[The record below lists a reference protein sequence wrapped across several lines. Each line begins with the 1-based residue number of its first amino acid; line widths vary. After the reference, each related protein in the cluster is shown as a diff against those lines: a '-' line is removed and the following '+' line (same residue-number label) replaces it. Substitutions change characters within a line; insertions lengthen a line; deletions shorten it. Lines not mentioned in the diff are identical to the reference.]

1 MRKENKGVGGKYMI
15 INIGISVCIGLAIIG
30 LFKEKSIINPL
41 TTFCGIWTV
50 VLLCSLTYP
59 KLTTPQDEIYEYITI
74 GTVVFG
80 IGYFWGSRRKKQL
93 KVKLGNIVLNDND
106 TVYTPKSNAL
116 FVLGIICV
124 LAYLY
129 NLYLVVSG
137 AGSLATAAIKAY
149 LQTFTMQKSSWLNAF
164 YFLLIEP
171 LSTAIP
177 IIAISNFVFGK
188 KDKKLLIISIT
199 LVLIKTVANAT
210 RNTVMVILV
219 YFIIGTVEYI
229 KRYNLTPGLKAFV
242 RRRKRQIVFAILGGI
257 VLFVYMTVARGNKL
271 LENLWVDFALPPRLF
286 EVWKEEVD
294 SRDIYG
300 YGFGSLQGFI
310 FPVFYVLKNVLKIP
324 LPTNIEI
331 INDLITRTDTVF
343 VWPGER
349 VTANA
354 YVSLYWFFYLDGR
367 LCGIIIGSFLIGYFS
382 SKMYRKFIC
391 NKSERSF
398 TLYCFWFNV
407 VVFSLVRVQFTNV
420 SFALALIYTCFL
432 YKRQGR
438 KI

>member
-1 MRKENKGVGGKYMI
+1 MI

-30 LFKEKSIINPL
+30 WIKEKSIINPL
-41 TTFCGIWTV
+41 TTFCGIWSI
-50 VLLCSLTYP
+50 VLVCSLTYP
-59 KLTTPQDEIYEYITI
+59 KLTRPQDEIYEYISI
-74 GTVVFG
+74 GTVLFG
-80 IGYFWGSRRKKQL
+80 VGYFCGTEKKKQL
-93 KVKLGNIVLNDND
+93 KIKIGNMILNNENASYLPKL
-106 TVYTPKSNAL
+106 NAL
-116 FVLGIICV
+116 YALGIICV

-137 AGSLATAAIKAY
+137 SGSLATAAIKAY

-188 KDKKLLIISIT
+188 KDKKLLFISVI

-219 YFIIGTVEYI
+219 YFVIGTIEYI
-229 KRYNLTPGLKAFV
+229 KRYNMTLELKSFI
-242 RRRKRQIVFAILGGI
+242 RKRKRQIVLAILIGS
-257 VLFVYMTVARGNKL
+257 VLFIYMTIARGNKL

-294 SRDIYG
+294 TRNIIG

-310 FPVFYVLKNVLKIP
+310 FPIFYVLKNILKIP

-354 YVSLYWFFYLDGR
+354 YVSLYWFFYLDRR
-367 LCGIIIGSFLIGYFS
+367 LCGIVIGSFVIGYFS
-382 SKMYRKFIC
+382 ARMYRKFIC
-391 NKSERSF
+391 NKSEKSF

-407 VVFSLVRVQFTNV
+407 VVFSLVRIQFTNV
-420 SFALALIYTCFL
+420 SFALALIYTCLL
-432 YKRQGR
+432 YKRTR
-438 KI
+438 KQ